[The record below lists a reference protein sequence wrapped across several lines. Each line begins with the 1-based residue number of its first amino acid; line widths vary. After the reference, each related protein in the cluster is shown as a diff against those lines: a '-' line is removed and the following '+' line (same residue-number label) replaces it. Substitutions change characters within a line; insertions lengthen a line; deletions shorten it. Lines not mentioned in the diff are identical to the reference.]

1 MQKLIKELEEMEELG
16 IETLKIYYAEDIKE
30 GSEKWSVDVMQDDL
44 NNLCEMGWTW
54 TVTSLKEFI
63 DEVRDYDKLT
73 YVGSDWEIVV
83 DKPFSD
89 DFICEAINIWLDSN
103 DINIRVE
110 MVDIKHADGSG
121 YVKHLKERMDHLK
134 D

>member
-1 MQKLIKELEEMEELG
+1 MENVIKELEEMEELG
-16 IETLKIYYAEDIKE
+16 IETLVIYYAEDIKE

-63 DEVRDYDKLT
+63 DEVNDCNEST
-73 YVGSDWEIVV
+73 YICSDWEVIV

-89 DFICEAINIWLDSN
+89 EVVCDAINAWLNSD
-103 DINIRVE
+103 DINIKVKMNDVKDVE
-110 MVDIKHADGSG
+110 GSG
-121 YVKHLKERMDHLK
+121 YVKDLKERMSD
-134 D
+134 